1 MKKILTAAVAAAL
14 VLGDAVAANLEI
26 GAHMGQSLATYSRT
40 DDDNDD
46 NDGISFFD
54 HYLDASQTYSPITNM
69 SLSQESAIGGGELR
83 LKYTQKHLSQTYIN
97 GWLNFASPFGIPGT
111 LTLRFGRFDAYP
123 MVDIVTDANR
133 GYHYGSYA
141 VNPLINKAVGFDP
154 YVMNY
159 FVTRQGFVRST
170 HSRVHAT
177 YVDTLDA
184 EQKPQELYEKARAA
198 GGLTAYNWFF
208 NDPNNMGMTLGY
220 ADTFRDVDTSFMV
233 QYAPTDD
240 LMFRFSA
247 HTGSADAY
255 GGSFSHDFYGE
266 KTFTNWNAQVSY
278 KVGDIAN
285 LGLTVKMSDQFS
297 GAYTSGTGMWTSAGT
312 DLEASLLASST
323 TLVDGLQLLV
333 GYSFTGIYMGMKA
346 DTAEKADLNEMYMFH
361 AIDLRAVYDID
372 EQLSVG
378 LNGNLSMVNQSE
390 YYKQKYK
397 EDHNGDNPNDFLG
410 FNAGVS
416 ASYALSDTL
425 AIDFNAGF
433 RCVNMNNKVTE
444 NKPDGTK
451 EMKDDMLAACSFG
464 VEPSIVFTFSKNAAL
479 SLGVNLLVQNLSS
492 DDSHLFVGPQTNH
505 MSNYYGTGCYPF
517 TMTVTVPLYMFIR
530 I

>member
-54 HYLDASQTYSPITNM
+54 HYLDASQTYTPITNM

-83 LKYTQKHLSQTYIN
+83 LKYTQKSLAQTYIN

-141 VNPLINKAVGFDP
+141 VNPLINKAIGFDP

-159 FVTRQGFVRST
+159 FVTRQGFQRGT
-170 HSRVHAT
+170 HSRVGAT
-177 YVDTLDA
+177 YEDYATA
-184 EQKPQELYEKARAA
+184 TPKTI
-198 GGLTAYNWFF
+198 GSLTAYNWFF

-220 ADTFRDVDTSFMV
+220 ADIFRDVDTSFMV

-247 HTGSADAY
+247 HTGSADAK
-255 GGSFSHDFYGE
+255 GGSLSHDFYGE
-266 KTFTNWNAQVSY
+266 KTFTNWNAQMSY

-297 GAYTSGTGMWTSAGT
+297 GAYTSGTGLWTSAGT

-323 TLVDGLQLLV
+323 TLVDGLRLLV

-346 DTAEKADLNEMYMFH
+346 DTDKKADLNEMYMFH

-372 EQLSVG
+372 EQFSVG

-390 YYKQKYK
+390 YYKQAYK
-397 EDHNGDNPNDFLG
+397 EEHGDDPNDFLG

-433 RCVNMNNKVTE
+433 RCINVNYE
-444 NKPDGTK
+444 NDGDK
-451 EMKDDMLAACSFG
+451 DMLAVSSFG

-479 SLGVNLLVQNLSS
+479 SLGINLLVQNLSGNG
-492 DDSHLFVGPQTNH
+492 DDGIVSVPQTGH
-505 MSNYYGTGCYPF
+505 MSAYGAYHPF
-517 TMTVTVPLYMFIR
+517 TTIVTVPLYMFIR